1 MTDPFRYQDD
11 EDTSAETERNIKNGN
26 FLPPEMRVRV
36 GEDKPQDKQQ
46 YNTDNESET

>member
-11 EDTSAETERNIKNGN
+11 EDTSEETECNVKNGD

-36 GEDKPQDKQQ
+36 GEDKPQ
-46 YNTDNESET
+46 NE